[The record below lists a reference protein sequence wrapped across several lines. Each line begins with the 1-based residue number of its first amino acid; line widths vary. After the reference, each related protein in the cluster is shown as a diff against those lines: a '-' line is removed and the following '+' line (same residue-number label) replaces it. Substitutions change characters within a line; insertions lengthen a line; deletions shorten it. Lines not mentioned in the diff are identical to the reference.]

1 MKQIFIYNIKLNIN
15 NLNILGSLGTDMNK
29 LVTKFKNGIG
39 YTAIPHKIFKEY
51 GQINVTFGLVNL

>member
-1 MKQIFIYNIKLNIN
+1 MNIN

-51 GQINVTFGLVNL
+51 GQINVAFGLVNL